1 LKVLITNRQKNTKL
15 NLSKIKK
22 EVQKILENLD
32 FHNSE
37 ISILFTSDKHIKEL
51 NVAYRKKNKPT
62 DVLSF
67 SQIEGDFPNLNT
79 TILGDVVISVDTAIR
94 QAADFGHSVEKEIFT
109 LLIHGILHLLR
120 FDHEQ
125 SEEDAKIMR
134 SKENEL
140 LALIY

>member
-1 LKVLITNRQKNTKL
+1 M
-15 NLSKIKK
+15 
-22 EVQKILENLD
+22 
-32 FHNSE
+32 
-37 ISILFTSDKHIKEL
+37 
-51 NVAYRKKNKPT
+51 
-62 DVLSF
+62 SF
-67 SQIEGDFPNLNT
+67 SQIEGDFPDLNT
-79 TILGDVVISVDTAIR
+79 SILGDVVISVDTAIR